1 VFAAHRR
8 FRTAKGS
15 RLTLP
20 ASLAAEVRAAQV
32 SGIPEFHSVRSFRRE
47 GWGEL
52 PAFLPR
58 ILVGYAFDLDRL
70 VAQVESGTIALPSV
84 DRAIFVLTDCGSL
97 PVGEP
102 FRERLWS
109 VFGVPLYELIIAP
122 GCRLLAAEC
131 ERHDGWHLQ
140 ANTEVH
146 LANGELMFDVPPLA
160 SVHTG
165 FTADLDPAPCD
176 CGRVTHRLKN
186 LYPLLPKLLSRRAAV
201 GSAPLVS
208 QPR

>member
-1 VFAAHRR
+1 VFAARRR
-8 FRTAKGS
+8 FRTTKGI

-20 ASLAAEVRAAQV
+20 ASLVSDLRAAQV
-32 SGIPEFHSVRSFRRE
+32 SGVPEFHGVRSLRRAR
-47 GWGEL
+47 WCEL

-70 VAQVESGTIALPSV
+70 IAQLELGTIALPSV

-97 PVGEP
+97 PVGEA
-102 FRERLWS
+102 FRERLWRA
-109 VFGVPLYELIIAP
+109 FGVPLYELIIAP

-146 LANGELMFDVPPLA
+146 LANGELLFDVPPLV
-160 SVHTG
+160 SIHTG
-165 FTADLDPAPCD
+165 FAADLDPAPCD
-176 CGRVTHRLKN
+176 CGRSTHRLKN
-186 LYPLLPKLLSRRAAV
+186 LRPLPPKLISRRAPA
-201 GSAPLVS
+201 GSASVVS
-208 QPR
+208 DRP